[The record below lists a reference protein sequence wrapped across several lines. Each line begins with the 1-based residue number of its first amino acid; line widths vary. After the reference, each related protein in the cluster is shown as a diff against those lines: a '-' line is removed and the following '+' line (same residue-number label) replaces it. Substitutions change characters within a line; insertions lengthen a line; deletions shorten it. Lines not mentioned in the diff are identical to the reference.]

1 MILFEKIIFIIY
13 LLGFLFT
20 LITLPLERIYQKKIN
35 KISPKKYKD
44 IYVLLPA
51 LKEQK
56 IVSETIDWFSKIKYD
71 GKIKFIIIT
80 SEKEDDYYRK
90 NNIDEI
96 TTNQLV
102 SKTLKKTKDKRFI
115 HLHYPKIEG
124 NKSSQLNYALDYIV
138 KEIKNM
144 NNVYI
149 SVFDF
154 DSKPDLKTF
163 NELNKVSI
171 LKNNPDA
178 ILQVPLCFKNVVEIS
193 QESKNILML
202 LYCLQHTIRSYA
214 IEKMKI
220 LICSLT
226 KIKIPQYFMGACM
239 HLKLDT
245 LLKNGKFPFVDDLTL
260 GYRYSIQNLNFAY
273 LPSDNYT
280 LIYNSIFDYINS
292 ATLIF
297 KGISTYLLEIMKIK
311 KNLWGKFKM
320 FIAGTLNLLIF
331 AVVPFIIIIYYLIV
345 IISNN
350 YSLIFYLLL
359 STHFLWSIATCI
371 IFYSKNIKNINKLN
385 LFFAILISP
394 IWQVFRPTGFLSY
407 MKRKFISVIK
417 KEKIEYRKTER

>member
-1 MILFEKIIFIIY
+1 
-13 LLGFLFT
+13 
-20 LITLPLERIYQKKIN
+20 
-35 KISPKKYKD
+35 
-44 IYVLLPA
+44 
-51 LKEQK
+51 
-56 IVSETIDWFSKIKYD
+56 
-71 GKIKFIIIT
+71 
-80 SEKEDDYYRK
+80 
-90 NNIDEI
+90 
-96 TTNQLV
+96 
-102 SKTLKKTKDKRFI
+102 
-115 HLHYPKIEG
+115 
-124 NKSSQLNYALDYIV
+124 
-138 KEIKNM
+138 
-144 NNVYI
+144 
-149 SVFDF
+149 
-154 DSKPDLKTF
+154 
-163 NELNKVSI
+163 
-171 LKNNPDA
+171 
-178 ILQVPLCFKNVVEIS
+178 
-193 QESKNILML
+193 
-202 LYCLQHTIRSYA
+202 
-214 IEKMKI
+214 MKI

-331 AVVPFIIIIYYLIV
+331 AVVPFIIIFYYLIV

-407 MKRKFISVIK
+407 MKRKIISVIK